1 MVAGEHQ
8 RSGERAEVEA
18 ALHALDAAGLR
29 RPSTLTLVL
38 TEGCNLACG
47 HCWVGSP
54 LFSTVPP
61 VPVGDLCRVAAEFAE
76 LGGTTLNLTGG
87 EVLTHPGWVTVLRFA
102 ADLAGLRTICFQ
114 TNAMLF
120 SPADAEVLAEVARI
134 GAGGPSQG
142 GGFEFWV
149 QASLDGSRPET
160 HDLIRGSGAFAAAIA
175 GLRPLVAAGVR
186 TRVAF
191 TEMRHNMDDLPS
203 LFALVEELGVDEV
216 TSASVV
222 RHGRARTST
231 GLEPPTG
238 FQYADL
244 LDRYHDDPVFRRR
257 AEERGTVVAPSWL
270 AGRDHPREG
279 ACDFADHLYL
289 NTRGLLFPCHLF
301 PVERFAARD
310 VYERSLAE
318 AIRDAV
324 PLWAEAQALSCSRAS
339 RIVACAECP
348 GRAHCAG
355 GCMGRAWLARGG
367 PDEPEDRCGLRRAVY
382 AWRPGEVREEGGS
395 RRSW

>member
-1 MVAGEHQ
+1 MD
-8 RSGERAEVEA
+8 RRPEVTA
-18 ALHALDAAGLR
+18 ALLALYAAGLR

-47 HCWVGSP
+47 HCWVESP
-54 LFSTVPP
+54 FFSTVPP
-61 VPVGDLCRVAAEFAE
+61 VPTGDLCRVAAEFAE

-87 EVLTHPGWVTVLRFA
+87 EVLTHPEWATVLRFTA
-102 ADLAGLRTICFQ
+102 HLAGLRTICFQ
-114 TNAMLF
+114 TNAALL
-120 SPADAEVLAEVARI
+120 SPADAGVLAEAARI
-134 GAGGPSQG
+134 GAGGSAEAG
-142 GGFEFWV
+142 RFELWV
-149 QASLDGSRPET
+149 QVSLDGARPET

-175 GLRPLVAAGVR
+175 GLRLLVASGVR

-191 TEMRHNMDDLPS
+191 TEMRHNVDDLPA

-231 GLEPPTG
+231 GVEPPTG
-238 FQYADL
+238 LQYAGL
-244 LDRYHDDPVFRRR
+244 LDRYHADPVFRRR
-257 AEERGTVVAPSWL
+257 VDEHGTAVALSWL
-270 AGRDHPREG
+270 AGRDNPREG
-279 ACDFADHLYL
+279 ACIFADHLYL

-301 PVERFAARD
+301 PVERFAARN

-318 AIRDAV
+318 AIREAV

-339 RIVACAECP
+339 GIAACAECP
-348 GRAHCAG
+348 GRVHCAG
-355 GCMGRAWLARGG
+355 GCMGRAWLTHGG
-367 PDEPEDRCGLRRAVY
+367 PEEPEDRCELRRAVY
-382 AWRPGEVREEGGS
+382 AWEARGGREEAGS